1 MIHSLHNARFVQA
14 GGVPGRCV
22 AGYVFSM
29 SSGDDYIRTLPIKA
43 IWQVECELYVEDLAG
58 ATYHIVDFEYDECA
72 RQVGQMREE
81 IIQGFLHT

>member
-1 MIHSLHNARFVQA
+1 MIHSLHNAKFVS
-14 GGVPGRCV
+14 GEDETGRCV
-22 AGYVFSM
+22 AGYVFTLPD
-29 SSGDDYIRTLPIKA
+29 GDDYIHTKRIQAL
-43 IWQVECELYVEDLAG
+43 WEHGGELYVEDLAG